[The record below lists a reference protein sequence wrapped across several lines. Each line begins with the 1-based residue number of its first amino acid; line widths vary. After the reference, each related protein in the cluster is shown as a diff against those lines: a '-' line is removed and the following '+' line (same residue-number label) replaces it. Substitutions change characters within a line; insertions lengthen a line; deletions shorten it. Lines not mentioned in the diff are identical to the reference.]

1 MPQVDSAI
9 FLPVVLSLIKGCS
22 VCYAILFVYL
32 FYPFVSTIKVVYNF
46 FEKVQLLKDILVKG
60 Y

>member
-9 FLPVVLSLIKGCS
+9 FLPVVLSLVKGCAI
-22 VCYAILFVYL
+22 CYAILFVYL
-32 FYPFVSTIKVVYNF
+32 FYPFISTIKTAYNF
-46 FEKVQLLKDILVKG
+46 FGKIQLLKDILVKG